1 MLRTICKSK
10 IHSATVTEA
19 NLQYTG
25 SLTLDPELMRAAD
38 LAPYEQVQVVNL
50 NNGTRFETYCIE
62 GAPGSGTVCLNGA
75 AARLAVVGDK
85 IIVISYAQLTDEE
98 LREHNPKLVFVGEQN
113 RIRQVVTP
121 PPAALPQSGSLDV
134 SRDVAFGDAAGGGVT
149 EGVDLSN

>member
-25 SLTLDPELMRAAD
+25 SLTLDPGLMRAAD
-38 LAPYEQVQVVNL
+38 LMPYEQVQVVNL

-62 GAPGSGTVCLNGA
+62 GATGSGTVCLNGA

-85 IIVISYAQLTDEE
+85 IIVISYAQLAEAE
-98 LREHNPKLVFVGEQN
+98 LREHSPRLVFVDEQN
-113 RIRQVVTP
+113 RIRQVV
-121 PPAALPQSGSLDV
+121 A
-134 SRDVAFGDAAGGGVT
+134 
-149 EGVDLSN
+149 EGVGFSG